1 MQDKNFDQ
9 SALTPFRTKLDA
21 LDTQIVDLLC
31 QRFDVIREVAAV
43 KIQHHL
49 PVVIEERIRAVIDRA
64 GDKAGEADKNRVREI
79 YTLLVALACELE
91 EEIID
96 HHKSKEA

>member
-9 SALTPFRTKLDA
+9 SVLAPCRSRLDA
-21 LDTQIVDLLC
+21 LDADIVNLLC
-31 QRFDVIREVAAV
+31 QRFDVIREVAGI
-43 KIQHHL
+43 KIAHGL
-49 PVVIEERIRAVIDRA
+49 PVVIEERIRAVIERA
-64 GDKAGEADKNRVREI
+64 GEKAGEQDRNRVREI